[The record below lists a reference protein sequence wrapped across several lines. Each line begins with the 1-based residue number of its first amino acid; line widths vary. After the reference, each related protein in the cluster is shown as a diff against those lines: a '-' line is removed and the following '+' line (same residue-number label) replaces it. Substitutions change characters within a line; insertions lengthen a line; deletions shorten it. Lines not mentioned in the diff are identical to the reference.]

1 MKKKITEVKIVS
13 LVGNDLFEALK
24 NRYKVLYI
32 LVKRNPF
39 IKNNSVKE
47 AKKVFTS
54 DLRLISFLLRYRT
67 VICDLILKLCEN
79 VGESIMDNGK

>member
-24 NRYKVLYI
+24 NHYKVLCI

-39 IKNNSVKE
+39 IKNNSV
-47 AKKVFTS
+47 
-54 DLRLISFLLRYRT
+54 
-67 VICDLILKLCEN
+67 
-79 VGESIMDNGK
+79 